1 MLLMS
6 FTAFAIVAFFGRNPE
21 LESNAAVTKVLPVLT
36 GVILAA
42 LVIYIA
48 VNFGSIAG
56 ASGLLAV
63 FLPGLVVIAAVIGLA
78 LAARLKSADASGFAR
93 LGAGQEA

>member
-1 MLLMS
+1 MT
-6 FTAFAIVAFFGRNPE
+6 FTAFAILVFFGRRPE
-21 LESNAAVTKVLPVLT
+21 LGGGALATRILPVLT

-56 ASGLLAV
+56 ASGALAV
-63 FLPGLVVIAAVIGLA
+63 FLPGLVLIAVVIGFI
-78 LAARLKSADASGFAR
+78 LAARLKGTDAAGFAR
-93 LGAGQEA
+93 LGAGQAA

>member
-1 MLLMS
+1 M
-6 FTAFAIVAFFGRNPE
+6 
-21 LESNAAVTKVLPVLT
+21 
-36 GVILAA
+36 GV

-56 ASGLLAV
+56 ASGALAI
-63 FLPGLVVIAAVIGLA
+63 FLPGLVVIAALIGFM
-78 LAARLKSADASGFAR
+78 LAARLKSADSAGFAR